1 MEEIKTIGV
10 VGVGV
15 IGASWTA
22 LFLYKGFKVK
32 VYDPY
37 PIDEELFKKRIQANL
52 KDLQDLDLQ
61 TQPSHSLQDVLS
73 NLELHNNLKDAVA
86 DVDFIQENAPER
98 LDVKQKLYQDITS
111 YCPEKTLIASSSS
124 GLKVSD
130 FQKEATHPERILL
143 GHPFNPPH
151 LLPLVEIVG
160 GNLTAPQFLKRA
172 SEFYQGLGKHPIIL
186 NKEVKGHVAN
196 RLQAALWREAFSL
209 VKEGVCSAEDVDIAI
224 TSGPGLRWALFGP
237 YINMELANQ
246 KGFNEA
252 IHHLGPPMTEW
263 WNDMQAFQHSE
274 ETTELLEE
282 QTKQLLTHY
291 KDVDLY
297 QKRDKGLVDIL
308 KLRQHLEL
316 D

>member
-10 VGVGV
+10 VGVGI

-52 KDLQDLDLQ
+52 KDLSDLDLQ
-61 TQPSHSLQDVLS
+61 KQSSHSLQDVLS
-73 NLELHNNLKDAVA
+73 NLELHNSLKDAVA

-98 LDVKQKLYQDITS
+98 LDLKQKLYQDITS

-130 FQKEATHPERILL
+130 FQKEAAHPERILL

-160 GNLTAPQFLKRA
+160 GNLTDPQLLKRA
-172 SEFYQGLGKHPIIL
+172 SEFYQRLGKHPIIL

-246 KGFNEA
+246 KGFKEA

-297 QKRDKGLVDIL
+297 QRRDKGLVDIL
-308 KLRQHLEL
+308 KLRQQLEL

>member
-1 MEEIKTIGV
+1 MEVIKTVGV
-10 VGVGV
+10 VGAGV

-37 PIDEELFKKRIQANL
+37 PIDEAIFKKRISENL
-52 KDLQDLDLQ
+52 NDLMALEQQPQRKDHLPDALL
-61 TQPSHSLQDVLS
+61 
-73 NLELHNNLKDAVA
+73 NLEVFTDLKAAVS

-98 LDVKQKLYQDITS
+98 LDVKQKLYQEITA
-111 YCPEKTLIASSSS
+111 YCPEHTLIASSSS
-124 GLKVSD
+124 GLKVTD
-130 FQKEATHPERILL
+130 FQKEAQHPERILL

-160 GNLTAPQFLKRA
+160 GTLTDPQILKQA
-172 SEFYQGLGKHPIIL
+172 SEFYKQLGKHPIIL

-209 VKEGVCSAEDVDIAI
+209 VEQGVCSAEDVDVAI

-246 KGFNEA
+246 KGFKEA

-263 WNDMQAFQHSE
+263 WNDMQAFQHSD
-274 ETTELLEE
+274 ETTDLLETE
-282 QTKQLLTHY
+282 TEKLLTQY
-291 KDVDLY
+291 KDIDLY
-297 QKRDKGLVDIL
+297 QTRDKGLVDIL
-308 KLRQHLEL
+308 KLRQKLQL

>member
-1 MEEIKTIGV
+1 MEDIKTVGV
-10 VGVGV
+10 VGLGV

-32 VYDPY
+32 IYDPY
-37 PIDEELFKKRIQANL
+37 PIDEELFKKRIYANL
-52 KDLQDLDLQ
+52 SDLLALDQ
-61 TQPSHSLQDVLS
+61 QEHSGYNLQDVFL

-86 DVDFIQENAPER
+86 DTDFIQENAPER
-98 LDVKQKLYQDITS
+98 LELKQKLYQEITS

-124 GLKVSD
+124 GLKVTD
-130 FQKEATHPERILL
+130 FQKDAAHPERIFL

-160 GNLTAPQFLKRA
+160 GKLTDPKLLKRA
-172 SEFYQGLGKHPIIL
+172 SAFYQRLGKHPIIL

-209 VKEGVCSAEDVDIAI
+209 VKDGVCSAEDVDIAI

-246 KGFNEA
+246 KGFKEA

-274 ETTELLEE
+274 ETTELLEA
-282 QTKQLLTHY
+282 QTNELLTQY
-291 KDVDLY
+291 QDVDLY

-308 KLRQHLEL
+308 KLRQQLKL

>member
-52 KDLQDLDLQ
+52 KDLSDLDLQ
-61 TQPSHSLQDVLS
+61 KQSSHSLQDVLS
-73 NLELHNNLKDAVA
+73 NLELHNNLKDAVT

-130 FQKEATHPERILL
+130 FQKEAAHPERILL

-160 GNLTAPQFLKRA
+160 GNLTAPQLLKRA
-172 SEFYQGLGKHPIIL
+172 SEFYQRLGKHPIIL

-246 KGFNEA
+246 KGFKEA

-308 KLRQHLEL
+308 KLRQQLEL